1 MNERS
6 RTPAVPVNW
15 DAAGTIA
22 ARLVRPGPRASRDEL
37 DELVGSLRS
46 AGEQAAGHIT
56 EITGLAPIDGRG
68 VSDVPLSTVL
78 VVDRSSWARANA
90 QVFSRLVP
98 GTLHPQS
105 SSPAGYVGAAQVA
118 GVLAL
123 LSGKVLGQFDPFT
136 SEGPRGRLFLVAPN
150 ILTVEREM
158 AAEPADFR
166 LWVAL
171 HEQTHALQFAAAPW
185 LAEHLRER
193 ASRLLELTKQADDDG
208 APGGLGDLVERVTR
222 VLSEA
227 LRDGGSSL
235 DSGPALAGVLGREQ
249 AEVVKEVGAVM
260 ALLEGHADVTMD
272 AVGPGVVPSVAA
284 IRSRFETRRGAVGSP
299 LQRVLR
305 RLLGLD
311 AKLAQYRDG
320 AAFVRAVEKRAGT
333 NAVNAVFSGPD
344 ALPSPREIA
353 DPRAWVRR
361 VLG

>member
-1 MNERS
+1 
-6 RTPAVPVNW
+6 
-15 DAAGTIA
+15 
-22 ARLVRPGPRASRDEL
+22 
-37 DELVGSLRS
+37 
-46 AGEQAAGHIT
+46 
-56 EITGLAPIDGRG
+56 
-68 VSDVPLSTVL
+68 
-78 VVDRSSWARANA
+78 
-90 QVFSRLVP
+90 
-98 GTLHPQS
+98 
-105 SSPAGYVGAAQVA
+105 
-118 GVLAL
+118 VLAL
-123 LSGKVLGQFDPFT
+123 LSGKLLGQFDPFT
-136 SEGPRGRLFLVAPN
+136 SAGPRGRLLLVAPN
-150 ILTVEREM
+150 ILAVEREM
-158 AAEPADFR
+158 SAEPADFR

-208 APGGLGDLVERVTR
+208 APGGIGDLVERVTR
-222 VLSEA
+222 VLTEA
-227 LRDGGSSL
+227 LRDGGAGL

-272 AVGPGVVPSVAA
+272 AVGPAVVPSVAA
-284 IRSRFETRRGAVGSP
+284 IRTRFDARRGAVGSP

-320 AAFVRAVEKRAGT
+320 AAFVRAVEKQAGT
-333 NAVNAVFSGPD
+333 NAVNAVFSGVE
-344 ALPSPREIA
+344 ALPSPREIS

>member
-1 MNERS
+1 VSERT
-6 RTPAVPVNW
+6 RTPAVPVDW
-15 DAAGTIA
+15 AAAGTMA
-22 ARLVRPGPRASRDEL
+22 ARLVRPGPRAGREEL
-37 DELVGSLRS
+37 GDLVGSLREV
-46 AGEQAAGHIT
+46 GRAAADHIT
-56 EITGLAPIDGRG
+56 EITGLEPADGRG
-68 VSDVPLSTVL
+68 IADVPLSTVL

-90 QVFSRLVP
+90 HVFSTLVP
-98 GTLHPQS
+98 GTLHQRGRS
-105 SSPAGYVGAAQVA
+105 AAGYAGAAQVA
-118 GVLAL
+118 SVLAL

-136 SEGPRGRLFLVAPN
+136 APGRGRLFLVAPN
-150 ILTVEREM
+150 ILAVEREM

-185 LAEHLRER
+185 LAEHVRER
-193 ASRLLELTKQADDDG
+193 ASRLLELTKQSDDDG
-208 APGGLGDLVERVTR
+208 APAGLGDLVERVTR
-222 VLSEA
+222 VLREA
-227 LRDGGSSL
+227 LRDGGASL

-249 AEVVKEVGAVM
+249 AEVVTEVGAVM

-272 AVGPGVVPSVAA
+272 AVGPGVVPSVAS
-284 IRSRFETRRGAVGSP
+284 IRARFDARRGAVGSP

-320 AAFVRAVEKRAGT
+320 AAFVRAVEKKAGR
-333 NAVNAVFSGPD
+333 NAVNAVFTGPES
-344 ALPSPREIA
+344 LPTPREIA

>member
-6 RTPAVPVNW
+6 KTPAVPVDW

-22 ARLVRPGPRASRDEL
+22 SRLVRPGPRASRAEL
-37 DELVGSLRS
+37 DELVGSLREV
-46 AGEQAAGHIT
+46 GERAAGHIT
-56 EITGLAPIDGRG
+56 EITGLEPQDGLG
-68 VSDVPLSTVL
+68 ITDVKLSKVL

-90 QVFSRLVP
+90 HVFSTLVP
-98 GTLHPQS
+98 GALRPTGRS
-105 SSPAGYVGAAQVA
+105 AAGFAGAAQVG

-136 SEGPRGRLFLVAPN
+136 TPGRGRLFLVAPN
-150 ILTVEREM
+150 ILTVERELD
-158 AAEPADFR
+158 ADPQDFR

-185 LAEHLRER
+185 LADHVRER
-193 ASRLLELTKQADDDG
+193 AARLLELTKQSDDDG

-272 AVGPGVVPSVAA
+272 AVGPGVVPSVSS
-284 IRSRFETRRGAVGSP
+284 IRARFDARRGAVGSP

-320 AAFVRAVEKRAGT
+320 AAFVRAVEKRAGR

-344 ALPSPREIA
+344 ALPTPREIA

>member
-1 MNERS
+1 MNVQR
-6 RTPAVPVNW
+6 RVPAVPVDW
-15 DAAGTIA
+15 DAAGAIA
-22 ARLVRPGPRASRDEL
+22 ARLVRPGPRAPHSEL
-37 DELVGSLRS
+37 TELVASLRDVG
-46 AGEQAAGHIT
+46 ARAAGHIVDIT
-56 EITGLAPIDGRG
+56 ELEPADGLGI
-68 VSDVPLSTVL
+68 SDVPLAQVL

-98 GTLHPQS
+98 GELRPRS
-105 SSPAGYVGAAQVA
+105 ASVAGYAGASQVA

-123 LSGKVLGQFDPFT
+123 LSSKVLGQFDPFT
-136 SEGPRGRLFLVAPN
+136 RAGTRGRLLLVAPN
-150 ILTVEREM
+150 ILAVERDM
-158 AAEPADFR
+158 GAEPADFR

-185 LAEHLRER
+185 LADHLRER
-193 ASRLLELTKQADDDG
+193 AERLLELTKTSDDDG
-208 APGGLGDLVERVTR
+208 VPDGLGDLVERVTG
-222 VLSEA
+222 VLREA
-227 LRDGGSSL
+227 LRDGGKGL

-272 AVGPGVVPSVAA
+272 AVGPAVVPSVAS
-284 IRSRFETRRGAVGSP
+284 IRTRFDARRGAVGSP
-299 LQRVLR
+299 FQRVLR

-320 AAFVRAVEKRAGT
+320 AAFVRAVEKQAGT

-344 ALPSPREIA
+344 ALPTAREIA